1 MTHPDT
7 LQISRAV
14 VEQALKR
21 AYQLGQTYWQQADSD
36 SWTQNKKSDET
47 QVHFNAL
54 VTKTCEALQPQADTS
69 VLQAAP
75 WPPAGETLT
84 EPEAMRYDFD
94 GYGWKYIDNGSG
106 SDWMTRHPEG
116 EFLFTKPQAVAEP
129 VNEWKEA
136 VIEQLAAH
144 SMDAPVS
151 DSPTVILAKIIHMA
165 VLQAT
170 DPAINKRP
178 AAEPVA
184 HILPR
189 DLKILKFKSMPA
201 PVDPLPYDNGEEKT
215 VPLYTTPPA
224 AQAEP
229 VIPAGFALVPI
240 RATAAMVEAF
250 SEEGWEWA
258 NVLAAAEA
266 VTEGE
271 YEAALEGTPPATQAA
286 LTAASDCRTCQHL
299 SEAWGVCE
307 ARPKCVGGEQY
318 VYFPEKQLWDKTPR
332 NDGQAA
338 HQEMREALY
347 AEFNRAVGRQ
357 HD

>member
-7 LQISRAV
+7 LTIPRAV
-14 VEQALKR
+14 AEQALE
-21 AYQLGQTYWQQADSD
+21 DM
-36 SWTQNKKSDET
+36 
-47 QVHFNAL
+47 
-54 VTKTCEALQPQADTS
+54 VTLSNSGPVVQHAERFKAIDNLHAALQPQADTS

-116 EFLFTKPQAVAEP
+116 EFLFTKPQALQPQAADD
-129 VNEWKEA
+129 KIKA
-136 VIEQLAAH
+136 LAAK
-144 SMDAPVS
+144 APKDVRIY
-151 DSPTVILAKIIHMA
+151 PGG
-165 VLQAT
+165 
-170 DPAINKRP
+170 
-178 AAEPVA
+178 
-184 HILPR
+184 
-189 DLKILKFKSMPA
+189 
-201 PVDPLPYDNGEEKT
+201 GE
-215 VPLYTTPPA
+215 
-224 AQAEP
+224 
-229 VIPAGFALVPI
+229 VIP
-240 RATAAMVEAF
+240 
-250 SEEGWEWA
+250 
-258 NVLAAAEA
+258 
-266 VTEGE
+266 
-271 YEAALEGTPPATQAA
+271 Q
-286 LTAASDCRTCQHL
+286 AASDCRTCQHL

>member
-7 LQISRAV
+7 LTIPRAV

-54 VTKTCEALQPQADTS
+54 VTKTCEALQPQAADDKIK
-69 VLQAAP
+69 A
-75 WPPAGETLT
+75 
-84 EPEAMRYDFD
+84 
-94 GYGWKYIDNGSG
+94 
-106 SDWMTRHPEG
+106 
-116 EFLFTKPQAVAEP
+116 
-129 VNEWKEA
+129 
-136 VIEQLAAH
+136 LAAK
-144 SMDAPVS
+144 APKDVRIY
-151 DSPTVILAKIIHMA
+151 PGG
-165 VLQAT
+165 
-170 DPAINKRP
+170 
-178 AAEPVA
+178 
-184 HILPR
+184 
-189 DLKILKFKSMPA
+189 
-201 PVDPLPYDNGEEKT
+201 GE
-215 VPLYTTPPA
+215 
-224 AQAEP
+224 
-229 VIPAGFALVPI
+229 VIP
-240 RATAAMVEAF
+240 
-250 SEEGWEWA
+250 
-258 NVLAAAEA
+258 
-266 VTEGE
+266 
-271 YEAALEGTPPATQAA
+271 Q
-286 LTAASDCRTCQHL
+286 AASDCRTCQHL

>member
-116 EFLFTKPQAVAEP
+116 EFLFTKPQALQPQAADD
-129 VNEWKEA
+129 KIKA
-136 VIEQLAAH
+136 LAAK
-144 SMDAPVS
+144 APKDVRIY
-151 DSPTVILAKIIHMA
+151 PGG
-165 VLQAT
+165 
-170 DPAINKRP
+170 
-178 AAEPVA
+178 
-184 HILPR
+184 
-189 DLKILKFKSMPA
+189 
-201 PVDPLPYDNGEEKT
+201 GE
-215 VPLYTTPPA
+215 
-224 AQAEP
+224 
-229 VIPAGFALVPI
+229 VIP
-240 RATAAMVEAF
+240 
-250 SEEGWEWA
+250 
-258 NVLAAAEA
+258 
-266 VTEGE
+266 
-271 YEAALEGTPPATQAA
+271 Q
-286 LTAASDCRTCQHL
+286 AASDCRTCQHL

-347 AEFNRAVGRQ
+347 AEFNSAVGRQ

>member
-1 MTHPDT
+1 MTTITID
-7 LQISRAV
+7 RAV

-21 AYQLGQTYWQQADSD
+21 AYQLGQTYGQQADSD

-116 EFLFTKPQAVAEP
+116 EFLFTKPQ
-129 VNEWKEA
+129 
-136 VIEQLAAH
+136 
-144 SMDAPVS
+144 
-151 DSPTVILAKIIHMA
+151 T
-165 VLQAT
+165 
-170 DPAINKRP
+170 
-178 AAEPVA
+178 AAEPVSWMLR
-184 HILPR
+184 HR
-189 DLKILKFKSMPA
+189 DVNDGKWY
-201 PVDPLPYDNGEEKT
+201 VTEKERYEAAEG
-215 VPLYTTPPA
+215 VPGFERRELYTTPPA
-224 AQAEP
+224 A
-229 VIPAGFALVPI
+229 
-240 RATAAMVEAF
+240 
-250 SEEGWEWA
+250 
-258 NVLAAAEA
+258 
-266 VTEGE
+266 
-271 YEAALEGTPPATQAA
+271 QAA

-347 AEFNRAVGRQ
+347 AEFNSAVGRQ

>member
-1 MTHPDT
+1 MSKQQEIEQLRAFAKNCEIDMHRA
-7 LQISRAV
+7 ISNMNQSDKLASDIRRLIDGEVYV
-14 VEQALKR
+14 VEVGA
-21 AYQLGQTYWQQADSD
+21 
-36 SWTQNKKSDET
+36 
-47 QVHFNAL
+47 
-54 VTKTCEALQPQADTS
+54 ALQPQADTS

-116 EFLFTKPQAVAEP
+116 EFLFTKPQALQPQAADD
-129 VNEWKEA
+129 KIKA
-136 VIEQLAAH
+136 LAAK
-144 SMDAPVS
+144 APKDVRIY
-151 DSPTVILAKIIHMA
+151 PGG
-165 VLQAT
+165 
-170 DPAINKRP
+170 
-178 AAEPVA
+178 
-184 HILPR
+184 
-189 DLKILKFKSMPA
+189 
-201 PVDPLPYDNGEEKT
+201 GE
-215 VPLYTTPPA
+215 
-224 AQAEP
+224 
-229 VIPAGFALVPI
+229 VIP
-240 RATAAMVEAF
+240 
-250 SEEGWEWA
+250 
-258 NVLAAAEA
+258 
-266 VTEGE
+266 
-271 YEAALEGTPPATQAA
+271 Q
-286 LTAASDCRTCQHL
+286 AASDCRTCQHL